1 MSVESQLAQEQSNP
15 DAVRGRVQEIA
26 DDYAKLAASCSAEIN
41 RKRRAVREKCQERLW
56 VAAIWRDYHLE
67 MAQKSYEAELKQID
81 KEHQLEFAALTDL
94 LMQELQEERKRLQAL
109 ESMEAQNG
117 SQTLT
122 IDKQGNL
129 EEGGVG
135 GLPAAV
141 DDDAGLAAELAAD
154 SSSAGGRRLRRRELA
169 ALQASSLGAD
179 MSAFPGSQSQAGSA
193 GAAVAAGELGGVLR
207 SAVDAEVFGARV
219 AVVGHVGVVDLE
231 LEAVL
236 GRQLRDRLPGSRLVE
251 RLEAHVNATATVGVG
266 HPGAISP
273 ATGLIKNANSTWL
286 NGKPLDKDLSKRL
299 SRSVCLTNDAN
310 CFALSEA
317 VDPLC
322 LAQRVDAGALD
333 VGDVDE
339 HVLRAVIRLNET
351 KTLGRVEPLHCSSCH
366 ISSPPLPTHE
376 RAREAH
382 NRNTLIHS
390 L

>member
-179 MSAFPGSQSQAGSA
+179 MPAFPGSQSQAGSA
-193 GAAVAAGELGGVLR
+193 GARNPSNGAAASASGASRRKQAASNIYTYNTLLGDQEILDDLGMIAKDAGTAIIGPSRR
-207 SAVDAEVFGARV
+207 SNKTVGSNQSSSNAPAAASANV
-219 AVVGHVGVVDLE
+219 AVQIE
-231 LEAVL
+231 
-236 GRQLRDRLPGSRLVE
+236 
-251 RLEAHVNATATVGVG
+251 
-266 HPGAISP
+266 
-273 ATGLIKNANSTWL
+273 
-286 NGKPLDKDLSKRL
+286 
-299 SRSVCLTNDAN
+299 
-310 CFALSEA
+310 
-317 VDPLC
+317 
-322 LAQRVDAGALD
+322 AGALMYNWD
-333 VGDVDE
+333 RLVVGD
-339 HVLRAVIRLNET
+339 HLRIRDGPPATNPTVAAVI
-351 KTLGRVEPLHCSSCH
+351 SD
-366 ISSPPLPTHE
+366 ISPGQVLFKLANGTVKLVNLLDLKNGKVHLALDDRTDHDE
-376 RAREAH
+376 
-382 NRNTLIHS
+382 L